1 MSRRRK
7 GTPPSYCLHKQSG
20 QAVVNWPL
28 GGGKYKT
35 ILLGKHGSPE
45 SHVEYQR
52 LLAEW
57 QASHASPPSDR
68 SNGAGP
74 PDLTLNEIALHF
86 DKHAERRYRH
96 PDGEPT
102 GEAQNYKDAMSQM
115 LDLYGQVT
123 WKEFGPNS
131 LRAVQTAMVEKG
143 LARKTINSRINRI
156 RRVFKWAVS
165 REMVPVAMHTAL
177 MCVAPLRRGEQ
188 IEVQKEDGPKE
199 IAVKESPGVHAI
211 PWDWVVATLPFLP
224 KPVAAMVQIMRFS
237 NCRAQDVVS
246 MRGCDL
252 DTTGEVWVYE
262 PAHHKN
268 SWREEESATHK
279 RYVYLGPRCQEII
292 RPFLKDDPQ
301 AYLFSP
307 REAWEVYQAERAA
320 RRKTKRQPSQLCRKR
335 KKNPN
340 RAPRDRYDVN
350 TFQQSVRKACPKAGV
365 PAWTVLEVRHTR
377 ATDVR
382 EKHGVEGAAASL
394 GDRVEAAQIYAE
406 RNKKLAQQIA
416 LEMG

>member
-20 QAVVNWPL
+20 QAAVNWPI

-35 ILLGKHGSPE
+35 ILLGRHGSPE

-57 QASHASPPSDR
+57 RASHVSPPSDR
-68 SNGAGP
+68 ASGAGP
-74 PDLTLNEIALHF
+74 PDLTLSEIALAF
-86 DKHAERRYRH
+86 DKHAERYYRH
-96 PDGEPT
+96 LNGEQT
-102 GEAQNYKDAMSQM
+102 GEAQNYKDAMTLL
-115 LDLYGQVT
+115 LDLYGHVT
-123 WKEFGPNS
+123 WREFGPNS
-131 LRAVQTAMVEKG
+131 LRAIQTAMVEKN
-143 LARKTINSRINRI
+143 LARKTINARINRI

-165 REMVPVAMHTAL
+165 REMVPGTLLTGL

-188 IEVQKEDGPKE
+188 VEIPTKDGVKT
-199 IAVKESPGVHAI
+199 ITVKESPGVHAI
-211 PWDWVVATLPFLP
+211 PWERVDATMPFLS

-252 DTTGEVWVYE
+252 DMTGEVWVYE

-268 SWREEESATHK
+268 SWREEESVTHK
-279 RYVYLGPRCQEII
+279 RYVYFGPLCQEII
-292 RPFLKDDPQ
+292 RPFLKDEPQ

-307 REAWEVYQAERAA
+307 RQATADYQAQRAVD
-320 RRKTKRQPSQLCRKR
+320 RKTKKPPSQLRRKK
-335 KKNPN
+335 KKNPK
-340 RAPRDRYDVN
+340 RAPRDRYSVN
-350 TFQQSVRKACPKAGV
+350 TFQQSVRKACLKAGQ
-365 PAWTVLEVRHTR
+365 PTWTVLEVRHTR

-382 EKHGVEGAAASL
+382 EQHGVEGAAASL

-406 RNKKLAQQIA
+406 RNKKLARQIA